1 MAIRT
6 PSVLSHPPGVKP
18 QRPSL
23 EIQPTPANAQLQHT
37 STTYIKNTHRHPHN
51 TEIHA
56 GKTASVYIKITNAC
70 LYKVFLS
77 MTCNKVSAL
86 PFCSLLACSLLSL
99 YNSTTTK

>member
-1 MAIRT
+1 M
-6 PSVLSHPPGVKP
+6 KP
-18 QRPSL
+18 QRPSP

-51 TEIHA
+51 TEMHA
-56 GKTASVYIKITNAC
+56 GKTTSVCIKMENVY

-77 MTCNKVSAL
+77 TAYNKVSTL
-86 PFCSLLACSLLSL
+86 PFCSLLANSLLSL